1 MSFINSN
8 KSLKSPEFCA
18 AIIER
23 ILQSCIYGSYIYEL
37 VNAVQSITSSPHN
50 TLKKY
55 LFYLIDYELISYDG
69 QKQMYIIADEG
80 LDLLDWIT
88 SEKKDLG
95 VNSEEIII
103 TIERNTF

>member
-1 MSFINSN
+1 MTFINGN
-8 KSLKSPEFCA
+8 KSSKSPEFPA
-18 AIIER
+18 VIIER

-37 VNAVQSITSSPHN
+37 GNVIQSINSSSHD

-55 LFYLIDYELISYDG
+55 LFHLIEYELISYDG

-88 SEKKDLG
+88 REKMNLD